1 AGVLVSSGS
10 GRDPR
15 TSYFPGSSG
24 NGGVGGGFGGGAGS
38 GGGAGFGGGGSNSAG
53 GWGGGGSGAN
63 AGGFGGGGGVAGG
76 AGGGIGAGGGV
87 FVEEGGSLTI
97 LYGSLLGGSV
107 AGAAGSG
114 GGAAGAGFGSGLFVQ
129 GTGNVI
135 LAPPS
140 GQTLTIAD
148 TIADQ
153 AGAGG
158 AASLTIKG
166 AGNVV
171 LSATN
176 SFTGGTTL
184 KGGTLS
190 LQASGAAGTG
200 MITFTYGRA
209 ATLIVGQGDIPA
221 NIISGFLPGDVIDLQ
236 GIGTATGATPNANNV
251 LTVAGG
257 TTPVQL
263 NLDPLQNLTG
273 ETFNVASDLHGGTLL
288 TATDVNG
295 DTPPFIAG
303 SGTLTGDD
311 HTPLDPFAGVTVA
324 NLNPGQSETVTVT
337 QSSTANGVLS
347 NLSGGSY
354 NPTTG
359 VYSVTGS
366 VATVTTALQ
375 GLVFTPT
382 IHQVA
387 PGQVETTQ
395 FSLSAS
401 DGQMTSI
408 TRTQTLDVTA
418 LNDPPVISG
427 VGWDYGYWNVAL
439 NPFAGATVSDP
450 DLGATESV
458 SFTVSS
464 AVLGFGDVN
473 GLLSLSLP
481 GFTLNHTGSGTYTLT
496 GGTGPAQ
503 VTAAIDAIQ
512 FTPTPYTIA
521 SGATDTQIGVTVS
534 DGIAPPVSAV
544 ANVQA
549 GLPIYSGTKA
559 NQAAVDGIAMAPFK
573 AVTITDS
580 AGLTIEGMTIQL
592 YDSTA
597 NFQVTTDTNGTLSGV
612 GLTKTGV
619 GTYTLVPG
627 TPAAVTAELDAL
639 TFTPAYG
646 STTRTTDFYM
656 LASDGGT
663 ASGNTATSVVAA
675 PGTTYTLLTTG
686 ADTVT
691 ASSAKPTIVALKNT
705 LSAGDHINGGGG
717 TLVLSGG
724 SAFNLAAP
732 ATMTNIASIIAQ
744 EGAGDTAQT
753 VTLRAGLN
761 TIVTVKSDTSGD
773 PSPGI
778 TIIGAANSDIINL
791 GNGHDTVT
799 LGAGEVAN
807 GGSGNDTF
815 KLTAAASPM
824 ATVVGGLG
832 SDRLVLTTAGAVSI
846 GGVSGVEK
854 IKLASGA
861 ANTLTLTNANF
872 AGVSGNTITVAGGAT
887 GNTLSEAGVWAAD
900 KAVLVGGA
908 GADTLIAGRNATMTG
923 GAGADVFEFTTAG
936 STVTPDKNK
945 VTDFAHGTDK
955 LTFSDIGFGLGLAGA
970 TSTPKALPAALFSG
984 QANGT
989 FDAGNTIERFA
1000 YNASTGQLIYGANGS
1015 ASGSLLTVATLTGHP
1030 MVTASDLYFVK

>member
-1 AGVLVSSGS
+1 
-10 GRDPR
+10 
-15 TSYFPGSSG
+15 
-24 NGGVGGGFGGGAGS
+24 
-38 GGGAGFGGGGSNSAG
+38 
-53 GWGGGGSGAN
+53 
-63 AGGFGGGGGVAGG
+63 
-76 AGGGIGAGGGV
+76 GV

-97 LYGSLLGGSV
+97 LSGSLAGGGV
-107 AGAAGSG
+107 AGGAGSG
-114 GGAAGAGFGSGLFVQ
+114 GGGTGAGLGSGLFVA
-129 GTGNVI
+129 GTGAVI

-140 GQTLTIAD
+140 GHTLAVAD
-148 TIADQ
+148 TIADPT
-153 AGAGG
+153 GAGG

-166 AGNVV
+166 AGEVV

-176 SFTGGTTL
+176 SYTGGTTL

-200 MITFTYGRA
+200 MITFVYGRA
-209 ATLIVGQGDIPA
+209 ATLIVGQGDIPT
-221 NIISGFLPGDVIDLQ
+221 NIVSDFLPGDVIDLQ
-236 GIGTATGATPNANNV
+236 GIGTATTATPDANNV

-257 TTPVQL
+257 MTPVQL
-263 NLDPLQNLTG
+263 QLDPAQNLTG

-295 DTPPFIAG
+295 DAPPLIAG
-303 SGTLTGDD
+303 TGTLAGDD
-311 HTPLDPFAGVTVA
+311 HTPLDPFTGVIVA
-324 NLNPGQSETVTVT
+324 DLNPGQSETVTVT
-337 QSSTANGVLS
+337 QSSPANGVLS
-347 NLSGGSY
+347 HLSGGTY

-359 VYSVTGS
+359 VYRITGS
-366 VATVTTALQ
+366 VVAVTTALHR
-375 GLVFTPT
+375 LVFTPT

-387 PGQVETTQ
+387 PGQVEATQ

-408 TRTQTLDVTA
+408 TRTQTLDITA

-427 VGWDYGYWNVAL
+427 VSWDYGYWNVPL
-439 NPFAGATVSDP
+439 NPFAGATVGDP

-496 GGTGPAQ
+496 GGSSPAQ

-512 FTPTPYTIA
+512 FTPTPYPSA
-521 SGATDTQIGVTVS
+521 AGATDTQIGVTVS

-549 GLPIYSGTKA
+549 GLPIFTGTKA
-559 NQAAVDGIAMAPFK
+559 NQTAVDGKPIAPFS

-597 NFQVTTDTNGTLSGV
+597 NFQTTTDANGILSGV

-619 GTYTLVPG
+619 GTYSLAPG

-646 STTRTTDFYM
+646 STSTTTDFYM
-656 LASDGGT
+656 LASDNAT
-663 ASGNTATSVVAA
+663 TSGNTNTSVVAA
-675 PGTTYTLLTTG
+675 PGTTYSLLTTG
-686 ADTVT
+686 VDTVT
-691 ASSAKPTIVALKNT
+691 AASAKPTIVALSNT
-705 LSAGDHINGGGG
+705 LSAGDNINGGGA

-724 SAFNLAAP
+724 GAFNLAAP
-732 ATMTNIASIIAQ
+732 ATLTNLSSINAQ

-753 VTLRAGLN
+753 VTLLAGLN
-761 TIVTVKSDTSGD
+761 AIVTVRSDTSGD

-778 TIIGAANSDIINL
+778 TIIGAANNDIINL
-791 GNGHDTVT
+791 GNGRDTVSV
-799 LGAGEVAN
+799 GAGEVVN

-815 KLTAAASPM
+815 KLTAAASPT
-824 ATVVGGLG
+824 ATVVGGPG
-832 SDRLVLTTAGAVSI
+832 SDTLVLTTAGAVSI
-846 GGVSGVEK
+846 AGVSGVEK

-861 ANTLTLTNANF
+861 ANTLTLTDANF
-872 AGVSGNTITVAGGAT
+872 AGVSGNTITVTGGGT
-887 GNTLSEAGVWAAD
+887 GNTLSDAGVSAAD
-900 KAVLVGGA
+900 KAILVGGA

-923 GAGADVFEFTTAG
+923 GAGADVFEFTTSG
-936 STVTPDKNK
+936 STAIPDKNM
-945 VTDFAHGTDK
+945 VTDFVHGTDK
-955 LTFSDIGFGLGLAGA
+955 LTFSDLGFDLGLAGA
-970 TSTPKALPAALFSG
+970 TSTPHALPVTLFSSRT
-984 QANGT
+984 NGT
-989 FDAGNTIERFA
+989 FDAGNTTERFA

-1015 ASGSLLTVATLTGHP
+1015 ASSGFHTVATLTGHP
-1030 MVTASDLYFVK
+1030 TVTASDLYFVK